1 MKTWLILIILII
13 GIMGS
18 GCTTNE
24 NNTNIKEGTENIY
37 KIVKIF
43 AERQNGYNENIY
55 TITYFDEN
63 NISREEKIWA
73 TGNSGYNTT
82 IIISNES
89 KLTIKHTTDQHTE
102 YIIYSDKNGL
112 ID

>member
-1 MKTWLILIILII
+1 MDAPQIKITPTLKKIL
-13 GIMGS
+13 
-18 GCTTNE
+18 
-24 NNTNIKEGTENIY
+24 

-89 KLTIKHTTDQHTE
+89 KLIIKHTNNTQSEKE
-102 YIIYSDKNGL
+102 YIIYSDENKL
-112 ID
+112 I